1 MPKCKRPRIRD
12 EMEHVTAL
20 QVISESAPKAKQ
32 GEALA
37 GGFYDD
43 ELNKR
48 IIACVPSRL
57 YVVTF
62 S

>member
-1 MPKCKRPRIRD
+1 M
-12 EMEHVTAL
+12 
-20 QVISESAPKAKQ
+20 KAKQ
-32 GEALA
+32 GEAMA